1 MADRRPGIRPRASI
15 GRRLDIAARSSGP
28 ACITLLLMLLTQAPF
43 DIPGQAA
50 LLPAVAL
57 CCVWF
62 WSLVRPRAL
71 PPLVVFAVGLMTDL
85 LGYLPLGVG
94 VFTMLA
100 VHGVALAMRRSL
112 SRRGFAWV
120 WAVFGGVAAAASTLI
135 WLMVML
141 LTFRPLSPDPAIFVA
156 VLAIALYPVLAIPL
170 AGAHRSIA
178 DPERA

>member
-1 MADRRPGIRPRASI
+1 
-15 GRRLDIAARSSGP
+15 
-28 ACITLLLMLLTQAPF
+28 
-43 DIPGQAA
+43 
-50 LLPAVAL
+50 
-57 CCVWF
+57 
-62 WSLVRPRAL
+62 
-71 PPLVVFAVGLMTDL
+71 MTDL

-112 SRRGFAWV
+112 SRRGFASI

-141 LTFRPLSPDPAIFVA
+141 LTFRPLSPDPALFTA
-156 VLAIALYPVLAIPL
+156 VLAISLYPVLAIPL